1 MENPLVIAANNP
13 AESTVLPL
21 GEVGTFDHAGIMPS
35 CVLRPEPLLRPQEVW
50 MYYTGW
56 SQRMD
61 VPYHNSIGLAI
72 SHDNGKTFEKYSR
85 GPLFGS
91 TLDEPYFT
99 GTPYVK
105 REGQL
110 WKCWY
115 YSATGW
121 TTINNNIEPR
131 YKICYAES
139 FDGIA
144 WQRYPDHGIKY
155 SSDAEGGICSPSVIY
170 EKSIYHMWYSY
181 RAVTQYRGGAGSYRI
196 GYATSEDGKRWSRH
210 DDKSGIRPSKKGW
223 DKDMIC
229 YSYIITYKNRYY
241 LFYNGNNFG
250 EGGIGV
256 ARGPL
261 VGEMLTS

>member
-1 MENPLVIAANNP
+1 
-13 AESTVLPL
+13 
-21 GEVGTFDHAGIMPS
+21 
-35 CVLRPEPLLRPQEVW
+35 
-50 MYYTGW
+50 
-56 SQRMD
+56 
-61 VPYHNSIGLAI
+61 
-72 SHDNGKTFEKYSR
+72 
-85 GPLFGS
+85 
-91 TLDEPYFT
+91 
-99 GTPYVK
+99 
-105 REGQL
+105 
-110 WKCWY
+110 
-115 YSATGW
+115 
-121 TTINNNIEPR
+121 
-131 YKICYAES
+131 
-139 FDGIA
+139 
-144 WQRYPDHGIKY
+144 
-155 SSDAEGGICSPSVIY
+155 
-170 EKSIYHMWYSY
+170 MWYSY